1 MPRDSASRTTVK
13 MLVRSQNALDQGGLQ
28 AALTLVDSATAR
40 APRLPDAHFQ
50 RGRVLAEL
58 RRFEKSN
65 TAYRRVLELNPDYQG
80 ALYNL
85 GNNAYRQQEY
95 QKAVRLYRR
104 GLKRHAEARTL
115 VAQGRAYVAQEK
127 IDSARTAYE
136 RALDLDSTHALAH
149 ARLGQLLADR
159 GSTAAALRHSRQ
171 ALELRPDNAK
181 FRYAVGRQL
190 LQVGRPDEALPHLK
204 TAVEERPWHQGSH
217 YHLGQALLRL
227 DRSDDAQRFLTTAD
241 SLEQVQSR
249 IEQLRS
255 QAQNAPS
262 EVKRWRT
269 LAQALQEAGR
279 LQEAQEAYSVALY
292 LRPKNPVL
300 RNELAKIASDRG
312 RFEASISQY
321 RTLLR
326 QHPSYVRG
334 WFNLGVVHARNG
346 NPERARKAWKR
357 VLKHDPS
364 HRQARKYL
372 ASLDVN

>member
-1 MPRDSASRTTVK
+1 MPRDSASRATVK

-28 AALTLVDSATAR
+28 AALTLVDSAVAR

-58 RRFEKSN
+58 RRFKESN
-65 TAYRRVLELNPDYQG
+65 AAYRRVLELDPDYQG
-80 ALYNL
+80 ARYNL
-85 GNNAYRQQEY
+85 GNNAYRQQKY
-95 QKAVRLYRR
+95 QKAVRLYRK
-104 GLKRHAEARTL
+104 GLRRHASARTL
-115 VAQGRAYVAQEK
+115 VAQGRAYTAQEK
-127 IDSARTAYE
+127 IDSARAAYE

-149 ARLGQLLADR
+149 ARLGQLLADQ
-159 GSTAAALRHSRQ
+159 GSTKAALRHSKR
-171 ALELRPDNAK
+171 ALDLKPDNAK

-190 LQVGRPDEALPHLK
+190 LQAGRPGDAVEHLK
-204 TAVEERPWHQGSH
+204 TAVEERPWHQGAH
-217 YHLGQALLRL
+217 YNLGQALLRL
-227 DRSDDAQRFLTTAD
+227 DRSDEAQRYLAAAD

-249 IEQLRS
+249 IERLRS
-255 QAQNAPS
+255 QAQSAPS

-269 LAQALQEAGR
+269 LGQALKGAGR

-312 RFEASISQY
+312 RYEAAISQY

-346 NPERARKAWKR
+346 HPKRARKAWKR

-364 HRQARKYL
+364 HQQARKYL
-372 ASLDVN
+372 ASLNAN